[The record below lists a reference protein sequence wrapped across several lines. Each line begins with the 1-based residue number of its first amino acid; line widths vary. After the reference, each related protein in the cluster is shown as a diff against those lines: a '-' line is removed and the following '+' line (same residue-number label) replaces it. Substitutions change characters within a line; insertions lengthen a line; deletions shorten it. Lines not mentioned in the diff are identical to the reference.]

1 MRKIHA
7 TFAKLAASE
16 LNPSDAK
23 ESLRT
28 THKALSG
35 YVHGAYPHIMEM
47 FGGNPPRYHTS
58 GMLGTPRIDEW
69 RSQLVF
75 YVQRLIIASVFV
87 ARKLGVIDLERPLRD
102 FLSEFERAT
111 GTQPEASA
119 SAMLADYKKK
129 HST

>member
-1 MRKIHA
+1 
-7 TFAKLAASE
+7 
-16 LNPSDAK
+16 
-23 ESLRT
+23 
-28 THKALSG
+28 
-35 YVHGAYPHIMEM
+35 
-47 FGGNPPRYHTS
+47 
-58 GMLGTPRIDEW
+58 MLGTPRIDEW

-87 ARKLGVIDLERPLRD
+87 ARKLGVTDLERPLRD